1 MMVLKKYI
9 YLLLIIFLSS
19 CKKDFVP
26 IQSSIVKMDEFEID
40 EIDYKYLSTKSKFK
54 YKNENQ
60 LISATLNTRIER
72 DTKIWFSIRVALGVE
87 AARGLI
93 TKDELTI
100 IDRVNKQVIRSTPD
114 IIERTFKIKLNFE
127 QLESILIGNLLY
139 GISNEDQFIREGN
152 YFKIVQQKESIQSQ
166 NLINIKTSKIEKLI
180 LFDEIT
186 NYLLTVD
193 YENFKPLGKI
203 LFPGSHKFTSISYL
217 DSSAVP
223 IINNINFN
231 YREVERTNKPLKF
244 PFNIPSKYVVKKI

>member
-1 MMVLKKYI
+1 MMVVKKYI

-26 IQSSIVKMDEFEID
+26 IQSSIVKMDDFEID

-72 DTKIWFSIRVALGVE
+72 DTKIWFSIRVALGFE

-166 NLINIKTSKIEKLI
+166 NLVNIKTSKIEKLI

-217 DSSAVP
+217 DNSAVP

>member
-1 MMVLKKYI
+1 M
-9 YLLLIIFLSS
+9 S
-19 CKKDFVP
+19 P
-26 IQSSIVKMDEFEID
+26 
-40 EIDYKYLSTKSKFK
+40 
-54 YKNENQ
+54 
-60 LISATLNTRIER
+60 
-72 DTKIWFSIRVALGVE
+72 
-87 AARGLI
+87 
-93 TKDELTI
+93 
-100 IDRVNKQVIRSTPD
+100 
-114 IIERTFKIKLNFE
+114 
-127 QLESILIGNLLY
+127 IGNLLY
-139 GISNEDQFIREGN
+139 YISNKDQFIREGN

-166 NLINIKTSKIEKLI
+166 NLVNIKTSKIEKLI

-217 DSSAVP
+217 DNSAVP

>member
-1 MMVLKKYI
+1 MAR
-9 YLLLIIFLSS
+9 YL
-19 CKKDFVP
+19 
-26 IQSSIVKMDEFEID
+26 
-40 EIDYKYLSTKSKFK
+40 
-54 YKNENQ
+54 
-60 LISATLNTRIER
+60 
-72 DTKIWFSIRVALGVE
+72 G
-87 AARGLI
+87 GLI

-100 IDRVNKQVIRSTPD
+100 IDRVNKQVIKSTPD
-114 IIERTFKIKLNFE
+114 IIEKTFKIKLNFE

-139 GISNEDQFIREGN
+139 DISNKDQFIREGN

-166 NLINIKTSKIEKLI
+166 NLVNIKTSKIEKLI

-203 LFPGSHKFTSISYL
+203 LFPGSHQFTSISYL
-217 DSSAVP
+217 DNSAVP